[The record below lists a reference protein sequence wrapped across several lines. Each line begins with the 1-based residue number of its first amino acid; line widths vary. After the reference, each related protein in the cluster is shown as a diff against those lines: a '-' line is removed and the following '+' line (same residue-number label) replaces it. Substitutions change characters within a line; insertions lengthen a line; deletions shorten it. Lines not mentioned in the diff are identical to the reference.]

1 METQEIRRIA
11 QAMLKNRATAIKE
24 VPLVSYLS
32 SFDMMAVSV
41 MWNGLE
47 VRKII
52 KYQPRFLGTD
62 ELKQKIEESKLE
74 AIMDLLAA
82 VASESGDAK

>member
-1 METQEIRRIA
+1 
-11 QAMLKNRATAIKE
+11 MLENGAPEIKE
-24 VPLVSYLS
+24 VSLVPYLP
-32 SFDMMAVSV
+32 SFDMMAVV
-41 MWNGLE
+41 VIWGGLE

-52 KYQPRFLGTD
+52 KYQPRFLGAD
-62 ELKQKIEESKLE
+62 ELQQMIERNKLE